1 MMVRKI
7 DSATD
12 DIAPISIRALAV
24 GALAIGAVALG
35 AVANRAT
42 RDWLRKNQADG
53 NRRARREEGSYY
65 RFVRNA
71 LNEVASDHTAAIRTC
86 YSTSISRTAFRARI
100 ASTWFRILSPRP
112 IVHGMA
118 SMKIN
123 GDEAS
128 EVFNCTFST
137 PNVR

>member
-1 MMVRKI
+1 
-7 DSATD
+7 
-12 DIAPISIRALAV
+12 
-24 GALAIGAVALG
+24 
-35 AVANRAT
+35 
-42 RDWLRKNQADG
+42 QADG

-100 ASTWFRILSPRP
+100 ASTWFRILSPSP

-128 EVFNCTFST
+128 EVFNCDDVPRQTVSSAMGESLACSGGCVSRSFVNSALVT
-137 PNVR
+137 SAATT